1 MVEGR
6 RRLIGT
12 ALAGA
17 TILAGCS
24 TAKDVGSNVLG
35 SLLGNA
41 TKAATKPGEDKPDK
55 PKEPDKPKP
64 TLLEAILVSSASIN
78 PDLNGRPS
86 PVLVRVFVLKN
97 SASFESADM
106 IALFEH
112 ERDALAADLI
122 DKEEIV
128 VKPDE
133 TRALERTLAPEAT
146 ALGFAVEY
154 RDVDHAAW
162 RLTVPLHP
170 GERNRLVA
178 RLDGIRVTV
187 AAP

>member
-1 MVEGR
+1 MIEGR
-6 RRLIGT
+6 RRWFGLT
-12 ALAGA
+12 LAGA
-17 TILAGCS
+17 TMLAGCS
-24 TAKDVGSNVLG
+24 TAKDVGSN
-35 SLLGNA
+35 LLGNLLGSA
-41 TKAATKPGEDKPDK
+41 AKAPEAKPADK

-64 TLLEAILVSSASIN
+64 TLLEAILVASGSIN
-78 PDLNGRPS
+78 PDINGRPS

-106 IALFEH
+106 VALFEH
-112 ERDALAADLI
+112 ERDALAVDLI

-128 VKPDE
+128 VKPEE

-146 ALGFAVEY
+146 ALGFAVAY

-162 RLTVPLHP
+162 RLTVPLRP

-178 RLDGIRVTV
+178 RLDGIRVSV